1 MFPVVAVP
9 GYFLFV
15 LIRSCIL
22 NDIMLIRDSKM
33 NTMSLSGI
41 FFCMDPWSFCLICT
55 QTKIVP
61 VSAHL

>member
-41 FFCMDPWSFCLICT
+41 FFSVWIHGAS
-55 QTKIVP
+55 V
-61 VSAHL
+61 